1 MNLINSKLNR
11 TVLVALLILLLIF
24 AFYLGRTQATKI
36 DNTKVVE
43 LEKSKEDLQNT
54 IKTLSKDA
62 KTIEELGFYFPT
74 PQESKDCITTYPIK
88 IKIEKGEQKYYSKKH
103 KSYTKVKADLC
114 GQSVEIVERV
124 KSISEAN

>member
-74 PQESKDCITTYPIK
+74 PQ
-88 IKIEKGEQKYYSKKH
+88 
-103 KSYTKVKADLC
+103 
-114 GQSVEIVERV
+114 
-124 KSISEAN
+124 